1 MLVAGCWLLLRCGVQ
16 SGAGAGRVARLRPG
30 MRECVVTIID
40 DDEPE
45 LEELEAAVA
54 ELQ

>member
-1 MLVAGCWLLLRCGVQ
+1 MLLAAAVQ
-16 SGAGAGRVARLRPG
+16 SGGGAGRVAKLRPG
-30 MRECVVTIID
+30 MCECIVMIID

>member
-1 MLVAGCWLLLRCGVQ
+1 MLLAAAVQ
-16 SGAGAGRVARLRPG
+16 SGAGAGRVAKLRPG
-30 MRECVVTIID
+30 MCECVVTIID